1 MADIYRRNRR
11 TVLAGLTAGLALG
24 LLPSQIRAQAK
35 LNRPVRLIVP
45 FAAGGP
51 ADAIA
56 RVFTDKAGA
65 ALGQNFVIDNRL
77 GAGSTIGTAVVA
89 RSAPDGH
96 TLLLAT
102 TATTSVATLYTNLPY
117 DTKRDLRGIA
127 ALAFT
132 PYFLTVPAS
141 LPVNSIQEL
150 IAYSRK
156 NPSAVFYG
164 SSGVGST
171 PHLTGELFKM
181 QANIP
186 ITHVPYKGSALA
198 MTDLIAGRIQL
209 LFTGLSVSRPHI
221 EAGRLKVIGV
231 ASLKRSEFLPA
242 IPTIAEQGVADF
254 QAESWFGIM
263 GPSGMPREI
272 ETEYGKV
279 FGQILAEQ
287 NTRDRLLNLGA
298 VPVSISPE
306 EYRRFLQ
313 VDHDRW
319 AKVIRAAGIKI

>member
-1 MADIYRRNRR
+1 M
-11 TVLAGLTAGLALG
+11 
-24 LLPSQIRAQAK
+24 
-35 LNRPVRLIVP
+35 NRPIRLIVP

-51 ADAIA
+51 ADTIA
-56 RVFTDKAGA
+56 RVFTDKAGT
-65 ALGQNFVIDNRL
+65 ALGQTFVIDNRL

-102 TATTSVATLYTNLPY
+102 SATTNVATLYTNLTY
-117 DTKRDLRGIA
+117 NTMRDLRGIA

-132 PYFLTVPAS
+132 PYFLTVPTS
-141 LPVNSIQEL
+141 LPVNSVQEL

-156 NPSAVFYG
+156 NPGAVFYG

-171 PHLTGELFKM
+171 PHLAGELFKM
-181 QANIP
+181 TADIP

-198 MTDLIAGRIQL
+198 MTDLIGGRIQL

-221 EAGRLKVIGV
+221 EGGRLKVLGV

-242 IPTIAEQGVADF
+242 VPTIAEQGLPNF

-263 GPSGMPREI
+263 GPAGMPSKI
-272 ETEYGKV
+272 EAEYGKV
-279 FGQILAEQ
+279 FGQIVAEQ
-287 NTRDRLLNLGA
+287 MIRDRLLSLGA
-298 VPVSISPE
+298 VPASLSPE
-306 EYRRFLQ
+306 EYRKFLQ
-313 VDHDRW
+313 VDLDRW